1 MNSYRT
7 LFPISNMVIS
17 YQIQFINYSK
27 NPEYELYKVN
37 LLNAIQIEKETKARL
52 SFHDINFKGRIADSN
67 KINSQEEEYNYYKL
81 LLNN

>member
-27 NPEYELYKVN
+27 NPEYEPYKVN
-37 LLNAIQIEKETKARL
+37 LLNAIQIEKETKAQL
-52 SFHDINFKGRIADSN
+52 SFHDINFNGRIADSN
-67 KINSQEEEYNYYKL
+67 KKNQPRRRI
-81 LLNN
+81 

>member
-17 YQIQFINYSK
+17 YQIYLINYSK
-27 NPEYELYKVN
+27 NPEYDSYKVN
-37 LLNAIQIEKETKARL
+37 LLNAIQIEKKTKARL

-67 KINSQEEEYNYYKL
+67 KKNSQEEEYN
-81 LLNN
+81 